1 VIGYV
6 ARRLVW
12 MVPTLVGISF
22 LCFALIH
29 LAPGDPA
36 ALAAGSG
43 EVAAGDA
50 RLLIERFRA
59 EHLLDRSIPVQ
70 YLQYVGPFNL
80 AGDGHRWFGGDG
92 SRPWGGLLV
101 GDLGSRLLQPSISV
115 AGELKERL
123 LITVPLAALSILLS
137 YLLAIPI
144 GIHAALRRGSAL
156 EAGATALVFA
166 LHALPVFW
174 AAVLLQVVFGASGL
188 DLLPVLWSPDAQGL
202 DLARQSLLPVV
213 CLTYGGL
220 AYLSRQMRVGVVDAI
235 RSDYVRT
242 ARAKGLSRRRIVGV
256 HVLRNSLLPVITL
269 LGQVLPLMV
278 GGSIL
283 VETVFDVPGM
293 GLYAYEM
300 LQAREYDAVMG
311 TVLLSA
317 IMTLV
322 GFLLSDV
329 LYALV
334 DPRIRAGAGELDGS
348 QAAGRTHG

>member
-1 VIGYV
+1 MIRYIG
-6 ARRLVW
+6 RRLLW
-12 MVPTLVGISF
+12 MLPTLVGISF

-36 ALAAGSG
+36 ALAAGGAG
-43 EVAAGDA
+43 EAVQGDA
-50 RLLIERFRA
+50 RLLIERFRE
-59 EHLLDRSIPVQ
+59 EHLLDRPIVVQ

-80 AGDGHRWFGGDG
+80 GDDGHPWFGGDG
-92 SRPWGGLLV
+92 SAPWGGLLV
-101 GDLGSRLLQPSISV
+101 GDLGRRLLQPSVSV
-115 AGELKERL
+115 AGELAQRL
-123 LITVPLAALSILLS
+123 KITIPLAALSILLS
-137 YLLAIPI
+137 YLLAIPL
-144 GIHAALRRGSAL
+144 GIHAAVRRGSPL
-156 EAGATALVFA
+156 EAGSTALVFA

-174 AAVLLQVVFGASGL
+174 TAVLLQVVFGSTGL
-188 DLLPVLWSPDAQGL
+188 GLLPVLWRPDAEGL
-202 DLARQSLLPVV
+202 EIAAQSILPLV

-220 AYLSRQMRVGVVDAI
+220 AYLSRQMRVGVIDAI

-242 ARAKGLSRRRIVGV
+242 ARAKGLSRERVLGV
-256 HVLRNSLLPVITL
+256 HVLRNSLLPVVTL

-317 IMTLV
+317 VLTLA

-334 DPRIRAGAGELDGS
+334 DPRIR
-348 QAAGRTHG
+348 HG